1 MSFRQLG
8 QEITELREWLSAAMR
23 RRYRRALAEPR
34 AGIAA
39 RWAQFDRQA
48 LMATPLREAPIVVLD
63 TETTG
68 FEPYGGDGL
77 VEIALIEQRGL
88 IPTGREFTSL
98 VHPGRPIPL
107 TSGFVHHITDLDVA
121 DAPSLERVVDQVF
134 DFFDGA
140 LLVGHHVGFDLR
152 FLNRLA
158 LRHLDRP
165 IPNPTVNTAVLFQ
178 AWRDRRGSC
187 DLDAV
192 AAACD
197 VPVHDRHNA
206 RGDAQVCSAIFA
218 RLAATMAERGD
229 TVGDLL
235 AVTPPDPKYG
245 PHYSRPHVG
254 TTTDTE
260 DAPARHVHARGDD

>member
-8 QEITELREWLSAAMR
+8 QEMTELREWLGAAVR
-23 RRYRRALAEPR
+23 RRYGRALSEPR
-34 AGIAA
+34 ASLAA

-48 LMATPLREAPIVVLD
+48 LLATPLREAPVVVLD

-77 VEIALIEQRGL
+77 VEIALIEQQGL
-88 IPTGREFTSL
+88 VPTGREFTSL

-107 TSGFVHHITDLDVA
+107 TSGFVHHLTDLDIV
-121 DAPSLERVVDQVF
+121 DAPSLERVVDDVF
-134 DFFDGA
+134 AFFDGA

-165 IPNPTVNTAVLFQ
+165 IPNPAVNTAVLFQ

-197 VPVHDRHNA
+197 LPVHDRHNA

-235 AVTPPDPKYG
+235 AITPPDPKYG
-245 PHYSRPHVG
+245 PHYSRPDADNG
-254 TTTDTE
+254 TNTDQSE
-260 DAPARHVHARGDD
+260 EEQAPTRGDS